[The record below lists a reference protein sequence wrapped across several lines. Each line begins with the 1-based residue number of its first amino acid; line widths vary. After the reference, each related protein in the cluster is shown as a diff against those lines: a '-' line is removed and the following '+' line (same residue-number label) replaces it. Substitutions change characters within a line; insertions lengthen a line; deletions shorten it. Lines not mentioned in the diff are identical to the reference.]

1 MQVLRRC
8 AHRHRTG
15 FDETFGDEA
24 RIEVDVLAHRVVAHV
39 LDPAGKHDVGSAVCD
54 LACACRNGGERPGAH
69 PVDREA
75 RHSLR
80 QPGEQRDVA
89 AERQALIADLGCR
102 RVDDVADALG
112 RNLRVSAQQ
121 LAHDLDRHIVG
132 SRLPEHALR
141 PGPAECRPYAVDEHD
156 LPTLHR

>member
-8 AHRHRTG
+8 AHRHRSG
-15 FDETFGDEA
+15 VDETFGDEA
-24 RIEVDVLAHRVVAHV
+24 RIEVDVLAHRVVTHV
-39 LDPAGKHDVGSAVCD
+39 LDPAGKHDVGGAVRD
-54 LACACRNGGERPGAH
+54 LSRARRNGGERAGAH

-75 RHSLR
+75 RHRLR

-89 AERQALIADLGCR
+89 AERQALIADLCGR

-121 LAHDLDRHIVG
+121 LAHDLDRHVVG

-141 PGPAECRPYAVDEHD
+141 PGPAERRPYAVDEHD